1 MENNQS
7 KIDSL
12 LNNYLETS
20 KKNQIDTQV
29 VSFSP
34 DCIITM
40 LQNTFNDVGRMD
52 IIQNKLIE
60 HFTKDDV
67 LRKLSNK
74 EKRELLTEIS
84 SIKGDDRKFIM
95 GFIDMASKNSIIGR
109 LVNELTYNQNQNK
122 TLSVTLSPE
131 REKRREEII
140 SLARDMLDD
149 VYKPKFD

>member
-1 MENNQS
+1 MESNQS

-20 KKNQIDTQV
+20 KKNQIDTEV

-109 LVNELTYNQNQNK
+109 LINELTYNQNQTK
-122 TLSVTLSPE
+122 TLSATLSPE

-140 SLARDMLDD
+140 SLARDMVDD

>member
-1 MENNQS
+1 MESNQS

-20 KKNQIDTQV
+20 KKNQIDTEV

-40 LQNTFNDVGRMD
+40 LQNTCNDVGRMD

-109 LVNELTYNQNQNK
+109 LINELTYNQNQTK
-122 TLSVTLSPE
+122 TLSATLSPE

>member
-1 MENNQS
+1 MESNQS

-20 KKNQIDTQV
+20 KKNQIDTEV

-109 LVNELTYNQNQNK
+109 LINELTYNQNQTK
-122 TLSVTLSPE
+122 TLSATLSPE

>member
-1 MENNQS
+1 MESNQS

-20 KKNQIDTQV
+20 KKNQIDTEV

-109 LVNELTYNQNQNK
+109 LINELTYNQNQTK
-122 TLSVTLSPE
+122 TLSATLSPE

-140 SLARDMLDD
+140 SLARDRLDD

>member
-1 MENNQS
+1 MESNQS

-109 LVNELTYNQNQNK
+109 LINELTYNQNQTK
-122 TLSVTLSPE
+122 TLSATLNPE

>member
-1 MENNQS
+1 M
-7 KIDSL
+7 

-20 KKNQIDTQV
+20 KKNQIDTEV

-109 LVNELTYNQNQNK
+109 LINELTYNQNQTK
-122 TLSVTLSPE
+122 TLSATLSPE

>member
-1 MENNQS
+1 MESNQS

-20 KKNQIDTQV
+20 KK
-29 VSFSP
+29 
-34 DCIITM
+34 ITM

-109 LVNELTYNQNQNK
+109 LINELTYNQNQTK
-122 TLSVTLSPE
+122 TLSATLSPE

>member
-1 MENNQS
+1 MESNQS

-20 KKNQIDTQV
+20 KKNQIDTEV

-109 LVNELTYNQNQNK
+109 LINELTYNQNQTK
-122 TLSVTLSPE
+122 TLSATLSPE
-131 REKRREEII
+131 RVKRREEII

-149 VYKPKFD
+149 VY

>member
-1 MENNQS
+1 MESNQS

-20 KKNQIDTQV
+20 KKNQIDTEV

-40 LQNTFNDVGRMD
+40 RQNTFNDVGRMD

-109 LVNELTYNQNQNK
+109 LINELTYNQNQTK
-122 TLSVTLSPE
+122 TLSATLSPE

>member
-1 MENNQS
+1 MESNQS

-20 KKNQIDTQV
+20 KKNQIDTEV

-60 HFTKDDV
+60 NFTKDDV

-109 LVNELTYNQNQNK
+109 LINELTYNQNQTK
-122 TLSVTLSPE
+122 TLSATLSPE

>member
-1 MENNQS
+1 MESNQS

-20 KKNQIDTQV
+20 KKNQIDTEV

-109 LVNELTYNQNQNK
+109 LINELTYNQNQTK
-122 TLSVTLSPE
+122 TLSATLSPE

-149 VYKPKFD
+149 IYKPKFD

>member
-1 MENNQS
+1 MESNQS

-109 LVNELTYNQNQNK
+109 LVNELTYNQNQTK

>member
-1 MENNQS
+1 MESNQS

-20 KKNQIDTQV
+20 KKNQIDTEV

-109 LVNELTYNQNQNK
+109 LINEVTYNQNQTK
-122 TLSVTLSPE
+122 TLSATLSPE